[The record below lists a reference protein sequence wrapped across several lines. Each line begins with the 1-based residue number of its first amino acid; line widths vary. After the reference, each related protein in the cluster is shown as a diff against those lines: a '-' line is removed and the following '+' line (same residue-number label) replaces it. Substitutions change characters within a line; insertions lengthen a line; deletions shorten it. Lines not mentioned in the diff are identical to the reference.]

1 MARNSGFAFFLSAL
15 LLAVVPGLQG
25 EQFVYKHTA
34 GDKHRILSRVHEDV
48 YVNRRL
54 TLRSEI
60 LNRVAVE
67 ALEANAGTGRLR
79 AVFQTAERAVQTDRD
94 SGGQSFLWEREY
106 ESEFQRDRLGRISI
120 DRRYYMPVVRNVPVF
135 PDRNLRVGDS
145 WAADGHEMHDF
156 RDSFGIN
163 EPYRI
168 PFTAHYTFLGEREW
182 KGKRHSAFS
191 VSYRIFWEPPP
202 VAGELC
208 PRRILGASDQIVL
221 WDSSLGQA
229 VSYTESFRM
238 ILELSGGMTVE
249 YRGTAEA
256 ELLAAPEMDKD
267 HAVRDINHDIAAL
280 GIADASARVVDGGI
294 AISLENLQ
302 FAPESAELTPPELLK
317 LAKIAEILRRYP
329 DRDIL
334 VGGHAAL
341 AGTQS
346 GREQLSRDR
355 AAAVADYLIA
365 ERVRLP
371 ERVVVRGYGAEQPL
385 GDNNTEEG
393 RRRNR
398 RVEIVILEN

>member
-1 MARNSGFAFFLSAL
+1 MI
-15 LLAVVPGLQG
+15 LLAVVPGLRA

-34 GDKHRILSRVHEDV
+34 GDKHRILSTVREDV
-48 YVNRRL
+48 YINRRL

-67 ALEANAGTGRLR
+67 ALEADAGTGRLR
-79 AVFQTAERAVQTDRD
+79 AVFQTAERAVRTDRD
-94 SGGQSFLWEREY
+94 TGGQSFRWEREY
-106 ESEFQRDRLGRISI
+106 ESEFQRDSLGHISI

-135 PDRNLRVGDS
+135 PGREIRVGDS
-145 WAADGHEMHDF
+145 WTADGHEMHDF

-168 PFTAHYTFLGEREW
+168 PFTAQYTFLGQQEW
-182 KGKRHSAFS
+182 KGKRYPAFS
-191 VSYRIFWEPPP
+191 VSYRIFLEPPP

-208 PRRILGASDQIVL
+208 PQRILGASDQIVL
-221 WDSSLGQA
+221 WDSRFGQA
-229 VSYTESFRM
+229 VSYSENFRM
-238 ILELSGGMTVE
+238 ILELSGGLTVE

-256 ELLAAPEMDKD
+256 EMLTALGMNKD
-267 HAVRDINHDIAAL
+267 QAVRDINHDIAAL
-280 GIADASARVVDGGI
+280 GIADASARVVDEGI

-302 FAPESAELTPPELLK
+302 FAPDSAELTPPELLK

-341 AGTQS
+341 AGTEL
-346 GREQLSRDR
+346 GRERLSRDR
-355 AAAVADYLIA
+355 AAAAADYLIA
-365 ERVRLP
+365 EKVRLP
-371 ERVVVRGYGAEQPL
+371 ERVMVRGYGAEQPL

-398 RVEIVILEN
+398 RVEIIILEN